1 MKSIAFTTFLP
12 SWLSTPPSRHWF
24 KPGPGA
30 ARPRFECNAGSVRI
44 DWIVNGGYEGTI
56 ITDQFPT
63 SKVCSR
69 DKFICVVADFKS
81 TFGYPRLTL
90 NYRSK
95 TYVYPEIHVWNSNEY
110 MNHEIEYWDCI

>member
-1 MKSIAFTTFLP
+1 MALHTTVTTLVQAGP
-12 SWLSTPPSRHWF
+12 WCRPTTLRMQWGEIWLVQ
-24 KPGPGA
+24 
-30 ARPRFECNAGSVRI
+30 AGSVRI